1 MAEQTWVPTI
11 SENQPGDQ
19 NHIHAS
25 IRIFIPAKKRKEVLT
40 ILSSIIEQTRLEEAC
55 ISCRLYRDVQ
65 EDRAFM
71 LEEIWS
77 SEKDLQRHLK
87 SDRYHTVL
95 LVVEMATE
103 PPEIRF
109 DTIAHSSGI
118 ETIVKAR
125 NHT

>member
-1 MAEQTWVPTI
+1 V
-11 SENQPGDQ
+11 
-19 NHIHAS
+19 
-25 IRIFIPAKKRKEVLT
+25 KKRKEVLT
-40 ILSSIIEQTRLEEAC
+40 ILSSIIEQARLEEAC

-95 LVVEMATE
+95 LEVEMATE

-109 DTIAHSSGI
+109 DTIVHSNGI